1 MLSVELL
8 RINGWGF
15 LGLPYRM
22 FKRFMRM
29 FARFLI
35 RINILWLAIKAFEKR
50 THFFENIGIRLKL
63 IKKPARDVDD
73 DDEEEYGDSY
83 DDGSVEYEE
92 SEEES
97 AEYTGDSY
105 TQGDDESSQAEVEDS
120 EVQSE
125 ASRIDEDDKH
135 HESEHNAHLTH
146 PMFSHMR
153 FENI

>member
-1 MLSVELL
+1 
-8 RINGWGF
+8 
-15 LGLPYRM
+15 
-22 FKRFMRM
+22 M

-50 THFFENIGIRLKL
+50 THFFENIGIRLC
-63 IKKPARDVDD
+63 KKPARDVEE

-97 AEYTGDSY
+97 VEHTGDSY
-105 TQGDDESSQAEVEDS
+105 TQGDDESSEAEVEDS

-125 ASRIDEDDKH
+125 ASRNDEDERHD
-135 HESEHNAHLTH
+135 HESEHYAHLTH

-153 FENI
+153 LVKI